1 MSSSLTRM
9 FGFAKRMHSSTS
21 AASASAASA
30 AAASAAA
37 ASSTANSII
46 SIYCNVCNKGYH
58 EPAVVRIKIHGE
70 ENEYKVTQTIDKKY
84 RFENIRKA
92 PVDYYT
98 YH

>member
-21 AASASAASA
+21 ASVSASASAASA
-30 AAASAAA
+30 SA

>member
-21 AASASAASA
+21 RATAT
-30 AAASAAA
+30 AA

-46 SIYCNVCNKGYH
+46 SIYCNVCNNGYH
-58 EPAVVRIKIHGE
+58 EPAVVRINIDGQ

-84 RFENIRKA
+84 RFENIKNA
-92 PVDYYT
+92 PVHYYT